1 MPEGHPQSEEE
12 LRRVEEVR
20 GLDLPAGDVGE
31 GLRFKSS
38 RGSFNAILHKAPN
51 TDKAVIWVCG
61 ARGGFG
67 GPGPGT
73 YARMSE
79 KFVDENITSLR
90 LDYRYPNDVFE
101 CTLDVLAGVAYL
113 KSAEHQPVVVV
124 GHSFGGAVVIAAGA
138 NSSHIKGVVALSPQ
152 TYGAGMAPQL
162 APRRL
167 LVVHGKAD
175 TRLTFACGQQ
185 IYDMAKEPKELVLYE
200 GAEHRLEECR
210 DDLEDLL
217 GDWIPETLAADIKL
231 V

>member
-1 MPEGHPQSEEE
+1 MPEGQPQSEEE
-12 LRRVEEVR
+12 LMRIEDVR
-20 GLDLPAGDVGE
+20 GIELPEGDVGE
-31 GLRFKSS
+31 GLRFRTS
-38 RGSFNAILHKAPN
+38 RGSFNAILHRAPDV
-51 TDKAVIWVCG
+51 DKAVIWVCG

-79 KFVDENITSLR
+79 KFSGEGITSLR
-90 LDYRYPNDVFE
+90 LDYRHANDVFE
-101 CTLDVLAGVAYL
+101 CALDLLAGVAYL
-113 KSAEHQPVVVV
+113 KSADHQPVVVV

-138 NSSHIKGVVALSPQ
+138 NSAHIKGVVALSPQ

-162 APRRL
+162 APRKL

-185 IYDMAKEPKELVLYE
+185 IYDMANEPKELVLYE

-210 DDLEDLL
+210 DDLEELL
-217 GDWIPETLAADIKL
+217 GKWIPETLATEISLA
-231 V
+231 

>member
-1 MPEGHPQSEEE
+1 MPEDQPQEEE
-12 LRRVEEVR
+12 LMRIEDVK
-20 GLDLPAGDVGE
+20 GIDLPEGDVGE
-31 GLRFKSS
+31 GLRFRTS
-38 RGSFNAILHKAPN
+38 RGSFNAILHRAAD

-79 KFVDENITSLR
+79 KFTSEGITSLR

-101 CTLDVLAGVAYL
+101 CALDLLAGVAYL
-113 KSAEHQPVVVV
+113 KSANHQPVVVV

-138 NSSHIKGVVALSPQ
+138 NSAHIKGVVALSPQ
-152 TYGAGMAPQL
+152 TYGAGMAAQV
-162 APRRL
+162 APRKL

-175 TRLTFACGQQ
+175 TRLAFACGQQ
-185 IYDMAKEPKELVLYE
+185 IYDMANEPKELVLYE

-210 DDLEDLL
+210 DDLEELL
-217 GDWIPETLAADIKL
+217 GAWIPETLASEVNL
-231 V
+231 G

>member
-1 MPEGHPQSEEE
+1 MPEDQPQEEE
-12 LRRVEEVR
+12 LMRIEDVR
-20 GLDLPAGDVGE
+20 GIALPEGDAGE
-31 GLRFKSS
+31 GLRFRTS
-38 RGSFNAILHKAPN
+38 RGSFNAILHRAPD

-79 KFVDENITSLR
+79 KFTGEGITSLR

-101 CTLDVLAGVAYL
+101 CALDLLAGVAYL
-113 KSAEHQPVVVV
+113 KSANHLPVVVV

-138 NSSHIKGVVALSPQ
+138 NSAHIKGVVALSPQ
-152 TYGAGMAPQL
+152 TYGAGMAPQV
-162 APRRL
+162 APRKL

-175 TRLTFACGQQ
+175 TRLAFACGQQ
-185 IYDMAKEPKELVLYE
+185 IYDMANEPKELVLYE

-210 DDLEDLL
+210 DDLEELL
-217 GDWIPETLAADIKL
+217 GKWIPETLASEINL